1 MAVNSVLEG
10 ITEYFLKC
18 PLLKDGVFRVD
29 ALGPDP
35 VEYTIETGIFDP
47 VIQRYV
53 DGSSERQY
61 QFQFG
66 SREFY
71 SMDRVQNIENS
82 TFYEEFA
89 DWVEE
94 NSMAGKFNELAVVE
108 CFRNKRSR
116 KDFQRLLCK
125 TGKITK
131 REIVEDQ
138 LNKDFKRTLEAESEV
153 AKMLT
158 QRIINRDL
166 QLKPIRQFQRIDG
179 LTQKLRDICQESPE
193 QQVFEYIGVYAL
205 KPLFRAKILP
215 IQYGSIPNKGGVA
228 GKRKIERLLRKKFHG
243 KVVALKGDV
252 TKAYPSVTVPI
263 VMEMLRRDIGKNKV
277 LLWFLGALMSNY
289 PGNHLCIGGYLPAWL
304 FNYVMSYV
312 LRYIYEQAQ
321 IRRGKRNRLVY
332 AIVCYADDF
341 TIYGDVSKLKK
352 AMKKATIWAHDK
364 FGLKIKDIW
373 QFYQVASFDEEREN
387 LEERRKGSKKRTPG
401 VDMMGYVVR
410 RRYTIIRGR
419 VFRRIR
425 RQVLRAWE
433 DFKAKGFIPWW
444 RACRIAAYKGWI
456 KHSNSLKFR
465 MEYCFDK
472 LFKMCS
478 YSASKHGKEVENEKR
493 ILLITALSS

>member
-1 MAVNSVLEG
+1 MKTYCKPATV
-10 ITEYFLKC
+10 
-18 PLLKDGVFRVD
+18 
-29 ALGPDP
+29 
-35 VEYTIETGIFDP
+35 
-47 VIQRYV
+47 
-53 DGSSERQY
+53 
-61 QFQFG
+61 
-66 SREFY
+66 
-71 SMDRVQNIENS
+71 NIE
-82 TFYEEFA
+82 
-89 DWVEE
+89 DW
-94 NSMAGKFNELAVVE
+94 KFNEIAVVE

-410 RRYTIIRGR
+410 RKYTTIRGR

-456 KHSNSLKFR
+456 KHSNSLKSR
-465 MEYCFDK
+465 MKYCFDK

-493 ILLITALSS
+493 ILLIAALSS

>member
-1 MAVNSVLEG
+1 MKTYCKPATV
-10 ITEYFLKC
+10 
-18 PLLKDGVFRVD
+18 
-29 ALGPDP
+29 
-35 VEYTIETGIFDP
+35 
-47 VIQRYV
+47 
-53 DGSSERQY
+53 
-61 QFQFG
+61 
-66 SREFY
+66 
-71 SMDRVQNIENS
+71 NIE
-82 TFYEEFA
+82 
-89 DWVEE
+89 DW
-94 NSMAGKFNELAVVE
+94 KFNELAVVE
-108 CFRNKRSR
+108 CFRNKWSR

-131 REIVEDQ
+131 REITEDQ

-252 TKAYPSVTVPI
+252 TKAYPSVTIPV

-352 AMKKATIWAHDK
+352 AMKKAATWAHDK

-433 DFKAKGFIPWW
+433 DFKTKGFIPWW

-493 ILLITALSS
+493 ILLIAALSS

>member
-1 MAVNSVLEG
+1 MKTYCKPATV
-10 ITEYFLKC
+10 
-18 PLLKDGVFRVD
+18 
-29 ALGPDP
+29 
-35 VEYTIETGIFDP
+35 
-47 VIQRYV
+47 
-53 DGSSERQY
+53 
-61 QFQFG
+61 
-66 SREFY
+66 
-71 SMDRVQNIENS
+71 NIE
-82 TFYEEFA
+82 
-89 DWVEE
+89 DW
-94 NSMAGKFNELAVVE
+94 KFNELAVVE

-252 TKAYPSVTVPI
+252 TKAYPSVTIPV

-410 RRYTIIRGR
+410 RRYTTIRGR

-433 DFKAKGFIPWW
+433 DFKAKGFIPWR

-465 MEYCFDK
+465 MKYCFDK

-493 ILLITALSS
+493 ILLIAALSS

>member
-1 MAVNSVLEG
+1 MKTYCKPATV
-10 ITEYFLKC
+10 
-18 PLLKDGVFRVD
+18 
-29 ALGPDP
+29 
-35 VEYTIETGIFDP
+35 
-47 VIQRYV
+47 
-53 DGSSERQY
+53 
-61 QFQFG
+61 
-66 SREFY
+66 
-71 SMDRVQNIENS
+71 NIE
-82 TFYEEFA
+82 
-89 DWVEE
+89 DW
-94 NSMAGKFNELAVVE
+94 KFNELAVVE

-205 KPLFRAKILP
+205 KPLFGAKILP

-228 GKRKIERLLRKKFHG
+228 GKRKIERLLRKKFRG

-321 IRRGKRNRLVY
+321 IRREKRNRLVY

-433 DFKAKGFIPWW
+433 DFKTKGFIPWW

-456 KHSNSLKFR
+456 KHSDSLKFR
-465 MEYCFDK
+465 MKYCFDK
-472 LFKMCS
+472 LFKMCA

>member
-1 MAVNSVLEG
+1 MKTYCKPATV
-10 ITEYFLKC
+10 
-18 PLLKDGVFRVD
+18 
-29 ALGPDP
+29 
-35 VEYTIETGIFDP
+35 
-47 VIQRYV
+47 
-53 DGSSERQY
+53 
-61 QFQFG
+61 
-66 SREFY
+66 
-71 SMDRVQNIENS
+71 NIE
-82 TFYEEFA
+82 
-89 DWVEE
+89 DWR
-94 NSMAGKFNELAVVE
+94 FNKPAVVE
-108 CFRNKRSR
+108 SFRNKRAR
-116 KDFQRLLCK
+116 NDFQRLLCR
-125 TGKITK
+125 TGRITK
-131 REIVEDQ
+131 RELAEDR
-138 LNKDFKRTLEAESEV
+138 LNKDFKRTLEAEKAV
-153 AKMLT
+153 AKIFT

-166 QLKPIRQFQRIDG
+166 QLQPIRQFQRIDG

-493 ILLITALSS
+493 ILLIAALSS

>member
-1 MAVNSVLEG
+1 MKTYCKPATV
-10 ITEYFLKC
+10 
-18 PLLKDGVFRVD
+18 
-29 ALGPDP
+29 
-35 VEYTIETGIFDP
+35 
-47 VIQRYV
+47 
-53 DGSSERQY
+53 
-61 QFQFG
+61 
-66 SREFY
+66 
-71 SMDRVQNIENS
+71 NIE
-82 TFYEEFA
+82 
-89 DWVEE
+89 DW
-94 NSMAGKFNELAVVE
+94 KFNELAVVE
-108 CFRNKRSR
+108 CFRNKQSR

-387 LEERRKGSKKRTPG
+387 LEERRKGSKKRTSG

>member
-1 MAVNSVLEG
+1 MNIKEVD
-10 ITEYFLKC
+10 LKTYC
-18 PLLKDGVFRVD
+18 KPATV
-29 ALGPDP
+29 
-35 VEYTIETGIFDP
+35 
-47 VIQRYV
+47 
-53 DGSSERQY
+53 
-61 QFQFG
+61 
-66 SREFY
+66 
-71 SMDRVQNIENS
+71 NIE
-82 TFYEEFA
+82 
-89 DWVEE
+89 DW
-94 NSMAGKFNELAVVE
+94 KFNEDAVVE
-108 CFRNKRSR
+108 CFRNKRGR
-116 KDFQRLLCK
+116 NDFQRLLCK
-125 TGKITK
+125 TGTITK
-131 REIVEDQ
+131 REIIEDR
-138 LNKDFKRTLEAESEV
+138 LSKDFKRTLEAESEV
-153 AKMLT
+153 SKILT

-166 QLKPIRQFQRIDG
+166 QLKPIRQFRRIDG
-179 LTQKLRDICQESPE
+179 LTQKIRDICQESPE

-252 TKAYPSVTVPI
+252 TKAYPSVTVEI

-304 FNYVMSYV
+304 FNYVMAYV

-321 IRRGKRNRLVY
+321 MRRGKRNRLVY
-332 AIVCYADDF
+332 AVVCYADDF

-364 FGLKIKDIW
+364 FGLKIKGIW

-425 RQVLRAWE
+425 RQVLRAWS
-433 DFKAKGFIPWW
+433 DYKSKGYVPWW
-444 RACRIAAYKGWI
+444 RACRIAAYKGWVI
-456 KHSNSLKFR
+456 YSNSLKFR
-465 MEYCFDK
+465 RKYCFDE
-472 LFKMCS
+472 LFKLCS

-493 ILLITALSS
+493 ILLITALSG

>member
-1 MAVNSVLEG
+1 MNIKEVD
-10 ITEYFLKC
+10 LKTYC
-18 PLLKDGVFRVD
+18 KPATV
-29 ALGPDP
+29 
-35 VEYTIETGIFDP
+35 
-47 VIQRYV
+47 
-53 DGSSERQY
+53 
-61 QFQFG
+61 
-66 SREFY
+66 
-71 SMDRVQNIENS
+71 NIE
-82 TFYEEFA
+82 
-89 DWVEE
+89 DW
-94 NSMAGKFNELAVVE
+94 KFNEIAVAE

-131 REIVEDQ
+131 REITEDQ

-153 AKMLT
+153 SKMLT
-158 QRIINRDL
+158 QKIINRDL
-166 QLKPIRQFQRIDG
+166 QLQPIRQFQRIDG

-252 TKAYPSVTVPI
+252 TKAYPSVTIPV

-387 LEERRKGSKKRTPG
+387 LEDRRKGSKKRTPG

-433 DFKAKGFIPWW
+433 DFKTKGFIPWW

-456 KHSNSLKFR
+456 KHSDSLKFR
-465 MEYCFDK
+465 MKYCFDK

>member
-1 MAVNSVLEG
+1 VKTYCKPATV
-10 ITEYFLKC
+10 
-18 PLLKDGVFRVD
+18 
-29 ALGPDP
+29 
-35 VEYTIETGIFDP
+35 
-47 VIQRYV
+47 
-53 DGSSERQY
+53 
-61 QFQFG
+61 
-66 SREFY
+66 
-71 SMDRVQNIENS
+71 NIE
-82 TFYEEFA
+82 
-89 DWVEE
+89 DW
-94 NSMAGKFNELAVVE
+94 KFNELAVVE

-228 GKRKIERLLRKKFHG
+228 GKWKIERLLRKKFHG

-465 MEYCFDK
+465 MKYCFDK

-493 ILLITALSS
+493 ILLIAALSS

>member
-1 MAVNSVLEG
+1 MKTYCKPATV
-10 ITEYFLKC
+10 
-18 PLLKDGVFRVD
+18 
-29 ALGPDP
+29 
-35 VEYTIETGIFDP
+35 
-47 VIQRYV
+47 
-53 DGSSERQY
+53 
-61 QFQFG
+61 
-66 SREFY
+66 
-71 SMDRVQNIENS
+71 NIE
-82 TFYEEFA
+82 
-89 DWVEE
+89 DW
-94 NSMAGKFNELAVVE
+94 KFNELAVVE

-228 GKRKIERLLRKKFHG
+228 GKRKIERLLRKKFRG

-433 DFKAKGFIPWW
+433 DFKTKGFIPWW

-456 KHSNSLKFR
+456 KHSDSLKFR
-465 MEYCFDK
+465 MKYCFDK
-472 LFKMCS
+472 LFKMCA

>member
-1 MAVNSVLEG
+1 MKTYCKPATV
-10 ITEYFLKC
+10 
-18 PLLKDGVFRVD
+18 
-29 ALGPDP
+29 
-35 VEYTIETGIFDP
+35 
-47 VIQRYV
+47 
-53 DGSSERQY
+53 
-61 QFQFG
+61 
-66 SREFY
+66 
-71 SMDRVQNIENS
+71 NIE
-82 TFYEEFA
+82 
-89 DWVEE
+89 DW
-94 NSMAGKFNELAVVE
+94 KFNELAVVE

-193 QQVFEYIGVYAL
+193 QQVYEYIGVYAL

-252 TKAYPSVTVPI
+252 TKAYPSVTIPV

-433 DFKAKGFIPWW
+433 DFKSKGFIPWW

-456 KHSNSLKFR
+456 KHSDSLKFR
-465 MEYCFDK
+465 MKYCFDK

-493 ILLITALSS
+493 ILLIAALSS

>member
-1 MAVNSVLEG
+1 MKTYCKPATV
-10 ITEYFLKC
+10 
-18 PLLKDGVFRVD
+18 
-29 ALGPDP
+29 
-35 VEYTIETGIFDP
+35 
-47 VIQRYV
+47 
-53 DGSSERQY
+53 
-61 QFQFG
+61 
-66 SREFY
+66 
-71 SMDRVQNIENS
+71 NIE
-82 TFYEEFA
+82 
-89 DWVEE
+89 DW
-94 NSMAGKFNELAVVE
+94 KFNELAVVE

-252 TKAYPSVTVPI
+252 TKAYPSVTIPV

-410 RRYTIIRGR
+410 RRYTTIRGR
-419 VFRRIR
+419 AFRRIR

-465 MEYCFDK
+465 MKYCFDK

-493 ILLITALSS
+493 ILLIAALSS

>member
-1 MAVNSVLEG
+1 MKTYCKPATV
-10 ITEYFLKC
+10 
-18 PLLKDGVFRVD
+18 
-29 ALGPDP
+29 
-35 VEYTIETGIFDP
+35 
-47 VIQRYV
+47 
-53 DGSSERQY
+53 
-61 QFQFG
+61 
-66 SREFY
+66 
-71 SMDRVQNIENS
+71 NIE
-82 TFYEEFA
+82 
-89 DWVEE
+89 DW
-94 NSMAGKFNELAVVE
+94 KFNELAVVE

-228 GKRKIERLLRKKFHG
+228 GKWKIERLLRKKFHG

-252 TKAYPSVTVPI
+252 TKAYPSVTIPV

-433 DFKAKGFIPWW
+433 DFKTKGFIPWW

>member
-1 MAVNSVLEG
+1 MKTYCKPATV
-10 ITEYFLKC
+10 
-18 PLLKDGVFRVD
+18 
-29 ALGPDP
+29 
-35 VEYTIETGIFDP
+35 
-47 VIQRYV
+47 
-53 DGSSERQY
+53 
-61 QFQFG
+61 
-66 SREFY
+66 
-71 SMDRVQNIENS
+71 NIE
-82 TFYEEFA
+82 
-89 DWVEE
+89 DW
-94 NSMAGKFNELAVVE
+94 KFNELAVVE

-131 REIVEDQ
+131 REIAEDQ

-419 VFRRIR
+419 VFQRIR

-433 DFKAKGFIPWW
+433 DFKTKGFIPWW

>member
-1 MAVNSVLEG
+1 MKTYCKPATV
-10 ITEYFLKC
+10 
-18 PLLKDGVFRVD
+18 
-29 ALGPDP
+29 
-35 VEYTIETGIFDP
+35 
-47 VIQRYV
+47 
-53 DGSSERQY
+53 
-61 QFQFG
+61 
-66 SREFY
+66 
-71 SMDRVQNIENS
+71 NIE
-82 TFYEEFA
+82 
-89 DWVEE
+89 DW
-94 NSMAGKFNELAVVE
+94 KFNELAVVE

-166 QLKPIRQFQRIDG
+166 QLQSIRQFQRIDG

-252 TKAYPSVTVPI
+252 TKAYPSVTIPV

-312 LRYIYEQAQ
+312 LRYIYGQAQ
-321 IRRGKRNRLVY
+321 TRRGKRNRLVY

-433 DFKAKGFIPWW
+433 DFKTKGFIPWW

-493 ILLITALSS
+493 ILLIAALSS

>member
-1 MAVNSVLEG
+1 MKTYCKPATV
-10 ITEYFLKC
+10 
-18 PLLKDGVFRVD
+18 
-29 ALGPDP
+29 
-35 VEYTIETGIFDP
+35 
-47 VIQRYV
+47 
-53 DGSSERQY
+53 
-61 QFQFG
+61 
-66 SREFY
+66 
-71 SMDRVQNIENS
+71 NIE
-82 TFYEEFA
+82 
-89 DWVEE
+89 DW
-94 NSMAGKFNELAVVE
+94 KFNEIAVVE

-387 LEERRKGSKKRTPG
+387 LEERRKGSKKRTSG

-410 RRYTIIRGR
+410 RRYTTIRGR

-465 MEYCFDK
+465 MKYCFDK

-493 ILLITALSS
+493 ILLIAALSS

>member
-1 MAVNSVLEG
+1 MKTYCKPATV
-10 ITEYFLKC
+10 
-18 PLLKDGVFRVD
+18 
-29 ALGPDP
+29 
-35 VEYTIETGIFDP
+35 
-47 VIQRYV
+47 
-53 DGSSERQY
+53 
-61 QFQFG
+61 
-66 SREFY
+66 
-71 SMDRVQNIENS
+71 NIE
-82 TFYEEFA
+82 
-89 DWVEE
+89 DW
-94 NSMAGKFNELAVVE
+94 KFNELAVVE

-166 QLKPIRQFQRIDG
+166 QLQSIRQFQRIDG

-243 KVVALKGDV
+243 KVVAVKGDI
-252 TKAYPSVTVPI
+252 TKAYPSVTIPV

-277 LLWFLGALMSNY
+277 LLWFLGALMNNY

-332 AIVCYADDF
+332 AVVCYADDF

-352 AMKKATIWAHDK
+352 AMKKATVWAHDK

-373 QFYQVASFDEEREN
+373 QFYWISSLDEEKEN
-387 LEERRKGSKKRTPG
+387 HEERKKGSKKRTPG

-433 DFKAKGFIPWW
+433 DFKSKGFVPWW
-444 RACRIAAYKGWI
+444 RACRIAAYKGWV
-456 KHSNSLKFR
+456 KHSDSQKFR
-465 MEYCFDK
+465 EKYKFDA

>member
-1 MAVNSVLEG
+1 MKTYCKPATV
-10 ITEYFLKC
+10 
-18 PLLKDGVFRVD
+18 
-29 ALGPDP
+29 
-35 VEYTIETGIFDP
+35 
-47 VIQRYV
+47 
-53 DGSSERQY
+53 
-61 QFQFG
+61 
-66 SREFY
+66 
-71 SMDRVQNIENS
+71 NIE
-82 TFYEEFA
+82 
-89 DWVEE
+89 DW
-94 NSMAGKFNELAVVE
+94 KFNELAVVE

-263 VMEMLRRDIGKNKV
+263 VTEMLRRDIGKNKV

-419 VFRRIR
+419 VFRRIW

-433 DFKAKGFIPWW
+433 DFKTKGFIPWW

>member
-1 MAVNSVLEG
+1 MKTYCKPATV
-10 ITEYFLKC
+10 
-18 PLLKDGVFRVD
+18 
-29 ALGPDP
+29 
-35 VEYTIETGIFDP
+35 
-47 VIQRYV
+47 
-53 DGSSERQY
+53 
-61 QFQFG
+61 
-66 SREFY
+66 
-71 SMDRVQNIENS
+71 NIE
-82 TFYEEFA
+82 
-89 DWVEE
+89 DW
-94 NSMAGKFNELAVVE
+94 KFNELAVVE

-215 IQYGSIPNKGGVA
+215 IQYGSIPNNGGVA

-252 TKAYPSVTVPI
+252 TKAYPSVTIPV

-433 DFKAKGFIPWW
+433 DFKTKGFIPWW

>member
-1 MAVNSVLEG
+1 MKTYCKPATV
-10 ITEYFLKC
+10 
-18 PLLKDGVFRVD
+18 
-29 ALGPDP
+29 
-35 VEYTIETGIFDP
+35 
-47 VIQRYV
+47 
-53 DGSSERQY
+53 
-61 QFQFG
+61 
-66 SREFY
+66 
-71 SMDRVQNIENS
+71 NIE
-82 TFYEEFA
+82 
-89 DWVEE
+89 DW
-94 NSMAGKFNELAVVE
+94 KFNELAVVE

-419 VFRRIR
+419 VFQRIR

-465 MEYCFDK
+465 MKYCFDK

-493 ILLITALSS
+493 ILLIAALSS

>member
-1 MAVNSVLEG
+1 MNIKEVD
-10 ITEYFLKC
+10 LKTYC
-18 PLLKDGVFRVD
+18 KPATV
-29 ALGPDP
+29 
-35 VEYTIETGIFDP
+35 
-47 VIQRYV
+47 
-53 DGSSERQY
+53 
-61 QFQFG
+61 
-66 SREFY
+66 
-71 SMDRVQNIENS
+71 NIE
-82 TFYEEFA
+82 
-89 DWVEE
+89 DWI
-94 NSMAGKFNELAVVE
+94 FNEDAVVE

-166 QLKPIRQFQRIDG
+166 QLKPIRQFRRIDG
-179 LTQKLRDICQESPE
+179 LTQKIRDICQESPE
-193 QQVFEYIGVYAL
+193 QQVFEYIAVFAL
-205 KPLFRAKILP
+205 KPLFRAKIMQ

-243 KVVALKGDV
+243 KVVAVKGDV

-263 VMEMLRRDIGKNKV
+263 VMEMLRRDVGKNKV

-304 FNYVMSYV
+304 FNYVMAYV
-312 LRYIYEQAQ
+312 LRYIYGQAQ
-321 IRRGKRNRLVY
+321 MRRGKRNRLVY
-332 AIVCYADDF
+332 AVVCYADDF

-364 FGLKIKDIW
+364 FGLKIKGIW

-425 RQVLRAWE
+425 RQVLRAWN
-433 DFKAKGFIPWW
+433 DYKSKGFVPWW
-444 RACRIAAYKGWI
+444 RACRIAAYKGWVI
-456 KHSNSLKFR
+456 YSNSLKFR
-465 MEYCFDK
+465 RKYCFDE
-472 LFKMCS
+472 LFKLCS

-493 ILLITALSS
+493 ILLIAAISS

>member
-1 MAVNSVLEG
+1 MKTYCKPATV
-10 ITEYFLKC
+10 
-18 PLLKDGVFRVD
+18 
-29 ALGPDP
+29 
-35 VEYTIETGIFDP
+35 
-47 VIQRYV
+47 
-53 DGSSERQY
+53 
-61 QFQFG
+61 
-66 SREFY
+66 
-71 SMDRVQNIENS
+71 NIE
-82 TFYEEFA
+82 
-89 DWVEE
+89 DW
-94 NSMAGKFNELAVVE
+94 KFNEIAVVE
-108 CFRNKRSR
+108 CFRNKRAR
-116 KDFQRLLCK
+116 KDFQCLLCK

-131 REIVEDQ
+131 RELTEDR

-158 QRIINRDL
+158 QKIINRDL
-166 QLKPIRQFQRIDG
+166 QLQPIRQFQRIDG

-252 TKAYPSVTVPI
+252 TKAYPSVTIPV

-493 ILLITALSS
+493 ILLIAALSS

>member
-1 MAVNSVLEG
+1 MKTYCKPATV
-10 ITEYFLKC
+10 
-18 PLLKDGVFRVD
+18 
-29 ALGPDP
+29 
-35 VEYTIETGIFDP
+35 
-47 VIQRYV
+47 
-53 DGSSERQY
+53 
-61 QFQFG
+61 
-66 SREFY
+66 
-71 SMDRVQNIENS
+71 NIE
-82 TFYEEFA
+82 
-89 DWVEE
+89 DW
-94 NSMAGKFNELAVVE
+94 KFNEDAVVE

-166 QLKPIRQFQRIDG
+166 QLKPIRQFRRIDG
-179 LTQKLRDICQESPE
+179 LTQKIRDICQESPE
-193 QQVFEYIGVYAL
+193 QQVFEYIAVFAL
-205 KPLFRAKILP
+205 KPLFRAKIMQ

-228 GKRKIERLLRKKFHG
+228 GKRKIERLLRRKFQG
-243 KVVALKGDV
+243 KVVAVKGDV

-263 VMEMLRRDIGKNKV
+263 VMEMLRRDVGKNKV

-304 FNYVMSYV
+304 FNYVMAYV
-312 LRYIYEQAQ
+312 LRYIYGQAQ
-321 IRRGKRNRLVY
+321 MRRGKRNRLVY
-332 AIVCYADDF
+332 AVVCYADDF

-364 FGLKIKDIW
+364 FGLKIKGIW

-425 RQVLRAWE
+425 RQVLRAWS
-433 DFKAKGFIPWW
+433 DYKSKGFVPWW
-444 RACRIAAYKGWI
+444 RACRIAAYKGWV
-456 KHSNSLKFR
+456 KYSNSLKFR
-465 MEYCFDK
+465 IKYCFDE
-472 LFKMCS
+472 LFKLCS

-493 ILLITALSS
+493 ILLIAAISS

>member
-1 MAVNSVLEG
+1 MKTYCKPATV
-10 ITEYFLKC
+10 
-18 PLLKDGVFRVD
+18 
-29 ALGPDP
+29 
-35 VEYTIETGIFDP
+35 
-47 VIQRYV
+47 
-53 DGSSERQY
+53 
-61 QFQFG
+61 
-66 SREFY
+66 
-71 SMDRVQNIENS
+71 NIE
-82 TFYEEFA
+82 
-89 DWVEE
+89 DWH
-94 NSMAGKFNELAVVE
+94 FNEIAVVE

-138 LNKDFKRTLEAESEV
+138 LNKDFTRTLEAESEV

-456 KHSNSLKFR
+456 KHSNSLKFW

-472 LFKMCS
+472 PFKMCS

>member
-1 MAVNSVLEG
+1 MKIKEVD
-10 ITEYFLKC
+10 LKTYC
-18 PLLKDGVFRVD
+18 KPATV
-29 ALGPDP
+29 
-35 VEYTIETGIFDP
+35 
-47 VIQRYV
+47 
-53 DGSSERQY
+53 
-61 QFQFG
+61 
-66 SREFY
+66 
-71 SMDRVQNIENS
+71 NIE
-82 TFYEEFA
+82 
-89 DWVEE
+89 DW
-94 NSMAGKFNELAVVE
+94 KFNELAVVE

-263 VMEMLRRDIGKNKV
+263 VMEMLRRDVSKNKV
-277 LLWFLGALMSNY
+277 LLWFLGALMRNY

-312 LRYIYEQAQ
+312 LRYIYEEAQ

-410 RRYTIIRGR
+410 RRYTLIRGR

-433 DFKAKGFIPWW
+433 DSKAKGFIPWW

-478 YSASKHGKEVENEKR
+478 YSASKHGKEVAYEKR
-493 ILLITALSS
+493 ILLIEAAAA

>member
-1 MAVNSVLEG
+1 MKTYCKPATV
-10 ITEYFLKC
+10 
-18 PLLKDGVFRVD
+18 
-29 ALGPDP
+29 
-35 VEYTIETGIFDP
+35 
-47 VIQRYV
+47 
-53 DGSSERQY
+53 
-61 QFQFG
+61 
-66 SREFY
+66 
-71 SMDRVQNIENS
+71 NIE
-82 TFYEEFA
+82 
-89 DWVEE
+89 DW
-94 NSMAGKFNELAVVE
+94 KFNEIAVVE

-289 PGNHLCIGGYLPAWL
+289 PGNYLCIGGYLPAWL

-410 RRYTIIRGR
+410 RRYTTIRGR

-465 MEYCFDK
+465 MKYCFDK

-493 ILLITALSS
+493 ILLIAALSS